1 MRNVKVRPFII
12 LVLNI
17 KLKNGKKTMK
27 RLLNVGLFLTMLFG
41 MTPTISSYAADR
53 EHTLKVYNW
62 ADYIDESLLD
72 EFEEWYEEQTGEEVE
87 IIYQLFD
94 INEVM
99 LAKLE
104 KGHEDFDVVCPSE
117 YIIDRM
123 LANDM
128 LLPISRDFGDTPDYI
143 SMVSPFFVEQ
153 LTKFD
158 QSGKRA
164 NDYAV
169 GYMWG
174 TTGILYN
181 PKYVTDEEVDSWGV
195 IWDERLENKVL
206 MKDAYRD
213 IYGCMIMYA
222 RYQELLDGKVT
233 RQQLMN
239 DTSDEAI
246 AAVEELL
253 KSAKRN
259 IAGWEVDF
267 GKEMMTKEKAYINVS
282 WSGDA
287 VWAIEEAAA
296 IGMELKYHVPREGS
310 NVWFDGW
317 VIPKYAV
324 NTKAAAYFINFM
336 CMPEN
341 ALRNM
346 DEIGYVSVIASPEI
360 LEAKIDSTFE
370 EYSDLTYF
378 FGAGA
383 DSVPVDNIQYPDR
396 TVIERAALMR
406 DCGSRTKS
414 MIEMWSRVKGD
425 SLDAW
430 VYIVIGITFGG
441 GGFWWMYNEV
451 QERKRRAK
459 YKRIKK
465 NSQRKK

>member
-1 MRNVKVRPFII
+1 
-12 LVLNI
+12 
-17 KLKNGKKTMK
+17 MK
-27 RLLNVGLFLTMLFG
+27 RTLHICLLIAMVLGVF
-41 MTPTISSYAADR
+41 PASRSYAADR

-72 EFEEWYEEQTGEEVE
+72 EFEEWYKEQTGEEVE

-128 LLPISRDFGDTPDYI
+128 LLPINRDFGTTLDYTQL
-143 SMVSPFFVEQ
+143 VSPFFVEQ
-153 LTKFD
+153 LAKFD

-181 PKYVTDEEVDSWGV
+181 PKYITDEEADSWGI
-195 IWDERLENKVL
+195 IWDERLESKVL

-222 RYQELLDGKVT
+222 RYQEILDGKVT

-253 KSAKRN
+253 KSAKQN

-296 IGMELKYHVPREGS
+296 IGMELRYHVPREGS

-324 NTKAAAYFINFM
+324 NTKAASYFINFM

-346 DEIGYVSVIASPEI
+346 DEIGYVSVVASPDI
-360 LEAKIDSTFE
+360 LEAKTDSTLE
-370 EYSDLTYF
+370 TYSDLTYF
-378 FGAGA
+378 FGEGA

-396 TVIERAALMR
+396 AVIERAALMR
-406 DCGSRTKS
+406 DCGNRTKS

-425 SLDAW
+425 SLAPW

-441 GGFWWMYNEV
+441 GLIWYVYRKILLLYILYRNTK
-451 QERKRRAK
+451 ERKRRRAK
-459 YKRIKK
+459 YQK
-465 NSQRKK
+465 SRKKANGKG

>member
-1 MRNVKVRPFII
+1 
-12 LVLNI
+12 
-17 KLKNGKKTMK
+17 MK
-27 RLLNVGLFLTMLFG
+27 RILHISLLVAALLGVL
-41 MTPTISSYAADR
+41 PTSRSYAADR

-72 EFEEWYEEQTGEEVE
+72 EFEEWYKEQTGEEVE
-87 IIYQLFD
+87 VIYQLFD

-123 LANDM
+123 LTNDM
-128 LLPISRDFGDTPDYI
+128 LLPINRDFGDTPDYI
-143 SMVSPFFVEQ
+143 NLVAPFFVDQ
-153 LTKFD
+153 LAKFD
-158 QSGKRA
+158 QPDKRA

-174 TTGILYN
+174 TTGLLYN
-181 PKYVTDEEVDSWGV
+181 PEFVTDEEADSWGI
-195 IWDERLENKVL
+195 IWDERFTSKVL

-213 IYGCMIMYA
+213 IYGCMLMYA
-222 RYQELLDGKVT
+222 HYQEVLDGTTT
-233 RQQLMN
+233 RQELMN
-239 DTSDEAI
+239 NTTDEAI
-246 AAVEELL
+246 ATVENLL
-253 KSAKRN
+253 KSAKQN

-267 GKEMMTKEKAYINVS
+267 GKEMMTKKKAYINVS

-296 IGMELKYHVPREGS
+296 IGMELRYHVPREGS

-324 NTKAAAYFINFM
+324 NTKAASYFINFM

-346 DEIGYVSVIASPEI
+346 DEIGYVSVVASPDI
-360 LEAKIDSTFE
+360 LAAKIDSTLE
-370 EYSDLTYF
+370 VYSDLTYF
-378 FGAGA
+378 FGEGA

-396 TVIERAALMR
+396 AVIERAALMR
-406 DCGSRTKS
+406 DCGNRTKS

-425 SLDAW
+425 SLAPW

-441 GGFWWMYNEV
+441 GGVWYIYNKV
-451 QERKRRAK
+451 QEYKRRAK
-459 YKRIKK
+459 YKKNKK
-465 NSQRKK
+465 RLNGKK

>member
-1 MRNVKVRPFII
+1 
-12 LVLNI
+12 
-17 KLKNGKKTMK
+17 MK
-27 RLLNVGLFLTMLFG
+27 RILHISLLVAALLGVL
-41 MTPTISSYAADR
+41 PTSRSYAADR

-72 EFEEWYEEQTGEEVE
+72 EFEEWYKEQTGEEVE

-123 LANDM
+123 LTNDM
-128 LLPISRDFGDTPDYI
+128 LLPINRDFGDTPDYI
-143 SMVSPFFVEQ
+143 NLVAPFFVDQ
-153 LTKFD
+153 LAKFD
-158 QSGKRA
+158 QPDKRA

-174 TTGILYN
+174 TTGLLYN
-181 PKYVTDEEVDSWGV
+181 PEFVTDEEADSWGI
-195 IWDERLENKVL
+195 IWDERFTSKVL

-213 IYGCMIMYA
+213 IYGCMLMYA
-222 RYQELLDGKVT
+222 HYQEVLDGTTT
-233 RQQLMN
+233 RQELMN
-239 DTSDEAI
+239 NTTDEAI
-246 AAVEELL
+246 ATVENLL
-253 KSAKRN
+253 KSAKQN

-267 GKEMMTKEKAYINVS
+267 GKEMMTKKKAYINVS

-296 IGMELKYHVPREGS
+296 IGMELRYHVPREGS

-324 NTKAAAYFINFM
+324 NTKAASYFINFM

-346 DEIGYVSVIASPEI
+346 DEIGYVSVVASPEI
-360 LEAKIDSTFE
+360 LEAKVDSTLE
-370 EYSDLTYF
+370 VYSDLTYF
-378 FGAGA
+378 FGEGA

-396 TVIERAALMR
+396 AVIERAALMR
-406 DCGSRTKS
+406 DCGNRTKS

-425 SLDAW
+425 SLAPW

-441 GGFWWMYNEV
+441 GGVWYVYNKV
-451 QERKRRAK
+451 QEAKRRAK
-459 YKRIKK
+459 YRKNKK
-465 NSQRKK
+465 KSQRKK

>member
-1 MRNVKVRPFII
+1 MRRF
-12 LVLNI
+12 LSFS
-17 KLKNGKKTMK
+17 
-27 RLLNVGLFLTMLFG
+27 LLLAVLFG
-41 MTPTISSYAADR
+41 ALPTSDSYAADR

-72 EFEEWYEEQTGEEVE
+72 EFEVWYKEQTGEEVE

-128 LLPISRDFGDTPDYI
+128 LLPINRDFGSTPDYT
-143 SMVSPFFVEQ
+143 SLVSPFVINQFAH
-153 LTKFD
+153 LD
-158 QSGKRA
+158 QPGKPA
-164 NDYAV
+164 NEYAV

-181 PKYVTDEEVDSWGV
+181 PEFVTDEEVDSWGI
-195 IWDERLENKVL
+195 IWDDRFESKIL

-213 IYGCMIMYA
+213 IFGPMLMYA
-222 RYQELLDGKVT
+222 RYQDILDGKVT
-233 RQQLMN
+233 REQLMN
-239 DTSDEAI
+239 DSSDEAI
-246 AAVEELL
+246 AIVESLL
-253 KSAKRN
+253 KDAKRN

-267 GKEMMTKEKAYINVS
+267 GKEMMTKKKAYMNVS

-287 VWAIEEAAA
+287 VWAIDEAAA
-296 IGMELKYHVPREGS
+296 IGMTLKYYVPREGS

-324 NTKAAAYFINFM
+324 NTKAASYFINFM

-360 LEAKIDSTFE
+360 LEAKIDSSLN
-370 EYSDLTYF
+370 EYIDLTYF
-378 FGAGA
+378 FGEEA
-383 DSVPVDNIQYPDR
+383 DSVPVNSIQYPDQS
-396 TVIERAALMR
+396 VIDRAALMR
-406 DCGSRTKS
+406 DCGSRTKN
-414 MIEMWSRVKGD
+414 MLEMWSRVKGD
-425 SLDAW
+425 NLESWVIILIVVVLGGAIAW
-430 VYIVIGITFGG
+430 GI
-441 GGFWWMYNEV
+441 YNKM
-451 QERKRRAK
+451 QQKKRYAKRKK
-459 YKRIKK
+459 
-465 NSQRKK
+465 SQRKR

>member
-1 MRNVKVRPFII
+1 
-12 LVLNI
+12 
-17 KLKNGKKTMK
+17 MK
-27 RLLNVGLFLTMLFG
+27 RILHICLLIAALMGAV
-41 MTPTISSYAADR
+41 PTSRTYAADR

-72 EFEEWYEEQTGEEVE
+72 EFVVWYKEQTGEEVE

-123 LANDM
+123 LASDM
-128 LLPISRDFGDTPDYI
+128 LLPINRDFGTTPDYTRL
-143 SMVSPFFVEQ
+143 VSPFFVEQ
-153 LTKFD
+153 LAKFD
-158 QSGKRA
+158 QNGKQA

-181 PKYVTDEEVDSWGV
+181 PKYITDEEADSWGI
-195 IWDERLENKVL
+195 IWDNRLDSKVL

-222 RYQELLDGKVT
+222 RYQEILDGKVT

-246 AAVEELL
+246 DTVEVLL
-253 KSAKRN
+253 KSAKQN

-296 IGMELKYHVPREGS
+296 IGMELRYHVPREGS

-346 DEIGYVSVIASPEI
+346 DEIGYVSVVASPEI
-360 LEAKIDSTFE
+360 LEAKIDSTLE

-378 FGAGA
+378 FGEGA

-396 TVIERAALMR
+396 AVIERAALMR
-406 DCGSRTKS
+406 DCGNRTKS

-425 SLDAW
+425 SLAPW
-430 VYIVIGITFGG
+430 VYIVIGVTFGG
-441 GGFWWMYNEV
+441 GLVWYIYIKV
-451 QERKRRAK
+451 QEHKRRAK
-459 YKRIKK
+459 YRKNKK
-465 NSQRKK
+465 KSRR

>member
-1 MRNVKVRPFII
+1 
-12 LVLNI
+12 
-17 KLKNGKKTMK
+17 MK
-27 RLLNVGLFLTMLFG
+27 RILHISFLIAVLLGMLPIG
-41 MTPTISSYAADR
+41 AAYAADR

-72 EFEEWYEEQTGEEVE
+72 EFEEWYKEQTGEEVE

-128 LLPISRDFGDTPDYI
+128 LLPINRDFGTTPDYTQL
-143 SMVSPFFVEQ
+143 VSPFFVEQ
-153 LTKFD
+153 LAKFD
-158 QSGKRA
+158 QSGKQA

-181 PKYVTDEEVDSWGV
+181 PKYITDEEADSWGI
-195 IWDERLENKVL
+195 IWDERLESKVL

-287 VWAIEEAAA
+287 VWAIEEAAEV
-296 IGMELKYHVPREGS
+296 GVELDYVVPIEGS

-317 VIPKYAV
+317 VIPKYARNV
-324 NTKAAAYFINFM
+324 KAASYFINYM
-336 CMPEN
+336 CRPDI

-346 DEIGYVSVIASPEI
+346 DAIGYVSAVATPEI
-360 LEAKIDSTFE
+360 LEEKIDTTLE
-370 EYSDLTYF
+370 NYSDLSYF
-378 FGAGA
+378 FGPEA
-383 DSVPVDNIQYPDR
+383 DSVQVDPVQYPDLE
-396 TVIERAALMR
+396 VIKRCAVIR
-406 DCGSRTKS
+406 DFTKKEDLEKVL
-414 MIEMWSRVKGD
+414 EMWSRVKGD
-425 SLDAW
+425 NLNTG
-430 VYIVIGITFGG
+430 IVLLIFAVFGG
-441 GGFWWMYNEV
+441 LFVWMVISKVNKYRRKAN
-451 QERKRRAK
+451 RKRRRRMM
-459 YKRIKK
+459 KR
-465 NSQRKK
+465 

>member
-1 MRNVKVRPFII
+1 
-12 LVLNI
+12 
-17 KLKNGKKTMK
+17 MK
-27 RLLNVGLFLTMLFG
+27 RILHISLLIGMLLG
-41 MTPTISSYAADR
+41 VLPTNHVWAADR

-72 EFEEWYEEQTGEEVE
+72 EFEVWYKEQTGEEVE

-128 LLPISRDFGDTPDYI
+128 LLPISRDFGNTPDYI
-143 SMVSPFFVEQ
+143 SLVSPFFVEQ
-153 LTKFD
+153 LAKFD
-158 QSGKRA
+158 QPDKRA

-174 TTGILYN
+174 TTGLLYN
-181 PKYVTDEEVDSWGV
+181 PEFVTDEEADSWGI
-195 IWDERLENKVL
+195 IWDERFNSKVL

-213 IYGCMIMYA
+213 IYGCMLMFA
-222 RYQELLDGKVT
+222 RYQEVLDGKVT
-233 RQQLMN
+233 RQELMN

-246 AAVEELL
+246 DTVEVLL
-253 KSAKRN
+253 KSAKQN

-267 GKEMMTKEKAYINVS
+267 GKEMMTKKKAYINVS

-296 IGMELKYHVPREGS
+296 IGMELRYHVPREGS

-341 ALRNM
+341 AMRNM
-346 DEIGYVSVIASPEI
+346 DEIGYVSVVASPEI
-360 LEAKIDSTFE
+360 LEAKIDSTLE

-378 FGAGA
+378 FGEGA
-383 DSVPVDNIQYPDR
+383 DSVHIDNIQYPDR
-396 TVIERAALMR
+396 AVIERAALMR
-406 DCGSRTKS
+406 DCGNRTKS

-430 VYIVIGITFGG
+430 VYIVIGLTFGG
-441 GGFWWMYNEV
+441 GIVWYIYNKV
-451 QERKRRAK
+451 QEHKRNARYRKNK
-459 YKRIKK
+459 KK
-465 NSQRKK
+465 NSKSKR

>member
-1 MRNVKVRPFII
+1 MRYIYNIAT
-12 LVLNI
+12 LVI
-17 KLKNGKKTMK
+17 AFASMMM
-27 RLLNVGLFLTMLFG
+27 VGCG
-41 MTPTISSYAADR
+41 ISDERA
-53 EHTLKVYNW
+53 HTLKVYNW
-62 ADYIDESLLD
+62 GDYIDEDLIA
-72 EFEEWYEEQTGEEVE
+72 EFEEWYKEQTGEEVS
-87 IIYQLFD
+87 IIYQTFD

-99 LAKLE
+99 LAKIE
-104 KGHEDFDVVCPSE
+104 NGHADFDVVCPSE

-128 LLPISRDFGDTPDYI
+128 LLPINRDFGTTPDYT
-143 SMVSPFFVEQ
+143 SLVSPFFVEQ
-153 LTKFD
+153 LAKFD
-158 QSGKRA
+158 QNGKQA
-164 NDYAV
+164 NNYAV

-181 PKYVTDEEVDSWGV
+181 PKFVTDEEADSWGI
-195 IWDERLENKVL
+195 IWDERFNSKVL

-213 IYGCMIMYA
+213 IYGCMLMYGY
-222 RYQELLDGKVT
+222 YQDILNGKVT
-233 RQQLMN
+233 RQELMN
-239 DTSDEAI
+239 NTSDEAI
-246 AAVEELL
+246 DTVEVLL
-253 KSAKRN
+253 KSAKQN

-296 IGMELKYHVPREGS
+296 IGMELRYHVPREGS

-346 DEIGYVSVIASPEI
+346 DEIGYVSVVASPEI
-360 LEAKIDSTFE
+360 LEAKIDSTLE

-378 FGAGA
+378 FGEGA
-383 DSVPVDNIQYPDR
+383 DSVLVDNIQYPDR
-396 TVIERAALMR
+396 AVIERAALMR
-406 DCGSRTKS
+406 DCGNRTKS

-441 GGFWWMYNEV
+441 GIVWYIYNKV
-451 QERKRRAK
+451 QEHKRNAR
-459 YKRIKK
+459 YKK
-465 NSQRKK
+465 NKKKNNKSKR

>member
-128 LLPISRDFGDTPDYI
+128 LLPISRDFGDTPDYT

-153 LTKFD
+153 LAKFD

-181 PKYVTDEEVDSWGV
+181 PKYVTDEEVDSWGI

-222 RYQELLDGKVT
+222 RYRELLDGKVT

-378 FGAGA
+378 FGEGA
-383 DSVPVDNIQYPDR
+383 YSVPVDNIQYPDR

>member
-1 MRNVKVRPFII
+1 MRRF
-12 LVLNI
+12 LSFS
-17 KLKNGKKTMK
+17 
-27 RLLNVGLFLTMLFG
+27 LLLAVLFG
-41 MTPTISSYAADR
+41 ALPTSDSYAADR

-72 EFEEWYEEQTGEEVE
+72 EFEVWYKEQTGEEVE

-128 LLPISRDFGDTPDYI
+128 LLPINRDFGSTPDYT
-143 SMVSPFFVEQ
+143 SLVSPFVINQFAH
-153 LTKFD
+153 LD
-158 QSGKRA
+158 QPGKPA
-164 NDYAV
+164 NEYAV

-181 PKYVTDEEVDSWGV
+181 PEFVTDEEVDSWGI
-195 IWDERLENKVL
+195 IWDDRFESKIL

-213 IYGCMIMYA
+213 IFGPMLMYA
-222 RYQELLDGKVT
+222 RYQDILDGKVT
-233 RQQLMN
+233 REQLMN
-239 DTSDEAI
+239 DSSDEAI
-246 AAVEELL
+246 AIVESLL
-253 KSAKRN
+253 KDAKRN

-267 GKEMMTKEKAYINVS
+267 GKEMMTKKKAYMNVS

-287 VWAIEEAAA
+287 VWAIDEAAA
-296 IGMELKYHVPREGS
+296 IGMTLKYHVPREGS

-324 NTKAAAYFINFM
+324 NTKAASYFINFM

-360 LEAKIDSTFE
+360 LEAKIDSSLN
-370 EYSDLTYF
+370 EYIDLTYF
-378 FGAGA
+378 FGEEA
-383 DSVPVDNIQYPDR
+383 DSVPVNSIQYPDQS
-396 TVIERAALMR
+396 VIDRAALMR
-406 DCGSRTKS
+406 DCGSRTKN
-414 MIEMWSRVKGD
+414 MLEMWSRVKGD
-425 SLDAW
+425 NLESWVIILIVVVLGGAIAW
-430 VYIVIGITFGG
+430 GI
-441 GGFWWMYNEV
+441 YNKM
-451 QERKRRAK
+451 QQKKRYAKRKKNGQRKR
-459 YKRIKK
+459 
-465 NSQRKK
+465 

>member
-1 MRNVKVRPFII
+1 MR
-12 LVLNI
+12 
-17 KLKNGKKTMK
+17 
-27 RLLNVGLFLTMLFG
+27 RLLHISILLAALFCIT
-41 MTPTISSYAADR
+41 TTYAADR

-72 EFEEWYEEQTGEEVE
+72 EFEVWYKEQTGEEVE

-128 LLPISRDFGDTPDYI
+128 LLPIPRDFGSTPDYI
-143 SMVSPFFVEQ
+143 SLVSPFVLEQ
-153 LTKFD
+153 FAKLD
-158 QSGKRA
+158 QPGKRA

-181 PKYVTDEEVDSWGV
+181 PEFITDEEADSWGI
-195 IWDERLENKVL
+195 IWDDRLVSKVL

-213 IYGCMIMYA
+213 IYGCMLMYA
-222 RYQELLDGKVT
+222 HYQELLDSTAT
-233 RQQLMN
+233 RQELMN

-246 AAVEELL
+246 ATVENLL
-253 KSAKRN
+253 KSAKQN

-267 GKEMMTKEKAYINVS
+267 GKEMMTKKKAYINVS

-310 NVWFDGW
+310 NAWFDGW

-324 NTKAAAYFINFM
+324 NTKAASYFINFM

-360 LEAKIDSTFE
+360 LEAKIDSTLE
-370 EYSDLTYF
+370 EYVDLTYF
-378 FGAGA
+378 FGEGT
-383 DSVPVDNIQYPDR
+383 DSVPVDGIQYPDR
-396 TVIERAALMR
+396 AIIERTALMR
-406 DCGSRTKS
+406 DCANRTKN

-425 SLDAW
+425 SLAPW

-441 GGFWWMYNEV
+441 GGVWYTYSKI
-451 QERKRRAK
+451 QEHKRRVKYRKNKKKNQRKR
-459 YKRIKK
+459 
-465 NSQRKK
+465 

>member
-1 MRNVKVRPFII
+1 
-12 LVLNI
+12 
-17 KLKNGKKTMK
+17 MK
-27 RLLNVGLFLTMLFG
+27 RILHISLFIAVLLGML
-41 MTPTISSYAADR
+41 PLSAHAADR

-72 EFEEWYEEQTGEEVE
+72 EFEVWYKEQTGEEVE

-128 LLPISRDFGDTPDYI
+128 LLPINRDFGTTPDYTRL
-143 SMVSPFFVEQ
+143 VSPFFVEQ
-153 LTKFD
+153 LAKFD
-158 QSGKRA
+158 QDGKQA

-181 PKYVTDEEVDSWGV
+181 PKFVTDEEADSWGI
-195 IWDERLENKVL
+195 IWDERFNSKVL

-222 RYQELLDGKVT
+222 RYQEILDGKVT

-246 AAVEELL
+246 DTVEVLL
-253 KSAKRN
+253 KSAKQN

-296 IGMELKYHVPREGS
+296 IGMELRYHVPREGS

-346 DEIGYVSVIASPEI
+346 DEIGYVSVVASPEI
-360 LEAKIDSTFE
+360 LEAKIDSTLE

-378 FGAGA
+378 FGEGA

-396 TVIERAALMR
+396 AVIERAALMR
-406 DCGSRTKS
+406 DCGNRTKS

-441 GGFWWMYNEV
+441 GGVWYIYNKV

-459 YKRIKK
+459 YRRYKKKSKR
-465 NSQRKK
+465 

>member
-1 MRNVKVRPFII
+1 
-12 LVLNI
+12 
-17 KLKNGKKTMK
+17 MK
-27 RLLNVGLFLTMLFG
+27 RILHICLLIAALSGVF
-41 MTPTISSYAADR
+41 PTSRMHAADR

-62 ADYIDESLLD
+62 ADYLDESLLD
-72 EFEEWYEEQTGEEVE
+72 EFVEWYKEQTGEEVE

-128 LLPISRDFGDTPDYI
+128 LLPINRDFGDTPDYI
-143 SMVSPFFVEQ
+143 SLVSPFFVEQ
-153 LTKFD
+153 MAKFD
-158 QSGKRA
+158 QDGKSA

-174 TTGILYN
+174 TTGLLYN
-181 PKYVTDEEVDSWGV
+181 PEFVTDEEADSWGI
-195 IWDERLENKVL
+195 IWDERFANKIL

-213 IYGCMIMYA
+213 IYGCMLMYA
-222 RYQELLDGKVT
+222 RYQEVLDGLVT
-233 RQQLMN
+233 RQELMN

-246 AAVEELL
+246 DTVEVLL
-253 KSAKRN
+253 KSAKQN

-267 GKEMMTKEKAYINVS
+267 GKEMMTKKKAYINVS

-296 IGMELKYHVPREGS
+296 IGMELRYHVPREGS

-346 DEIGYVSVIASPEI
+346 DEIGYVSVVASPEI
-360 LEAKIDSTFE
+360 LEAKIDSTLE
-370 EYSDLTYF
+370 DYSDLTYF
-378 FGAGA
+378 FGEGT

-396 TVIERAALMR
+396 AVIERAALMR
-406 DCGSRTKS
+406 DCGGRTKS

-430 VYIVIGITFGG
+430 VYIVIVITFGG
-441 GGFWWMYNEV
+441 GAVWYVYNKVKES
-451 QERKRRAK
+451 KRRAK
-459 YKRIKK
+459 YRKHKKRDKSKIK
-465 NSQRKK
+465 R

>member
-1 MRNVKVRPFII
+1 
-12 LVLNI
+12 
-17 KLKNGKKTMK
+17 MK
-27 RLLNVGLFLTMLFG
+27 RTLHICLLIAMVLGVF
-41 MTPTISSYAADR
+41 PASRSYAADR

-72 EFEEWYEEQTGEEVE
+72 EFVIWYKEQTGEEVE

-128 LLPISRDFGDTPDYI
+128 LLPINRDFGTTPDYTRL
-143 SMVSPFFVEQ
+143 VSPFFVEQ
-153 LTKFD
+153 LAKFD
-158 QSGKRA
+158 QNGKQA

-181 PKYVTDEEVDSWGV
+181 PKYITDEEADSWGI
-195 IWDERLENKVL
+195 IWDNRLDSKVL

-222 RYQELLDGKVT
+222 RYQEILEGKVT

-246 AAVEELL
+246 DTVEVLL
-253 KSAKRN
+253 KSAKQN

-296 IGMELKYHVPREGS
+296 IGMELRYHVPREGS

-346 DEIGYVSVIASPEI
+346 DEIGYVSVVASPEI
-360 LEAKIDSTFE
+360 LEAKIDSTLE

-378 FGAGA
+378 FGEGA

-406 DCGSRTKS
+406 DCGNRTKS

-425 SLDAW
+425 SLAPW
-430 VYIVIGITFGG
+430 VYIVIGVTFGG
-441 GGFWWMYNEV
+441 GLVWYIYIKV
-451 QERKRRAK
+451 QERKRWAK
-459 YKRIKK
+459 YRKNKKK
-465 NSQRKK
+465 NQRKDKRK

>member
-1 MRNVKVRPFII
+1 MKKFLNLSL
-12 LVLNI
+12 LVA
-17 KLKNGKKTMK
+17 
-27 RLLNVGLFLTMLFG
+27 VLFG
-41 MTPTISSYAADR
+41 VLPTNHSYAADR

-62 ADYIDESLLD
+62 ADYIDESLLE
-72 EFEEWYEEQTGEEVE
+72 EFEVWYKEQTGEEVE

-128 LLPISRDFGDTPDYI
+128 LLPIPRDFGNTPDYI
-143 SMVSPFFVEQ
+143 SLVSPYVI
-153 LTKFD
+153 D
-158 QSGKRA
+158 QFARMDKEGKPA

-181 PKYVTDEEVDSWGV
+181 PEYVTDEEVDSWGI
-195 IWDERLENKVL
+195 IWDDRFEGKIL

-213 IYGCMIMYA
+213 IFGPMLMYA
-222 RYQELLDGKVT
+222 RYQDILDGKVT
-233 RQQLMN
+233 REQLMN
-239 DTSDEAI
+239 DSSDEAI
-246 AAVEELL
+246 ATVENLL
-253 KSAKRN
+253 KAAKKN

-267 GKEMMTKEKAYINVS
+267 GKEMMTKKKAYMNVS

-287 VWAIEEAAA
+287 VWAIDEAAA
-296 IGMELKYHVPREGS
+296 IGMTLKYHVPREGS

-324 NTKAAAYFINFM
+324 NTKAASYFINFM

-360 LEAKIDSTFE
+360 LEAKIDSSLN
-370 EYSDLTYF
+370 EYIDLTYF
-378 FGAGA
+378 FGEEA
-383 DSVPVDNIQYPDR
+383 DSVPVNSIQYPDQS
-396 TVIERAALMR
+396 VIDRAALMR
-406 DCGSRTKS
+406 DCGSRTKN
-414 MIEMWSRVKGD
+414 MLELWSRVKGD
-425 SLDAW
+425 NLESWVIILIVVVLGGAIAW
-430 VYIVIGITFGG
+430 GI
-441 GGFWWMYNEV
+441 YNKM
-451 QERKRRAK
+451 QQKKRQAKRK
-459 YKRIKK
+459 KK
-465 NSQRKK
+465 SQRRR

>member
-1 MRNVKVRPFII
+1 MRRF
-12 LVLNI
+12 LSFS
-17 KLKNGKKTMK
+17 
-27 RLLNVGLFLTMLFG
+27 LLLAVLFG
-41 MTPTISSYAADR
+41 ALPTSDSYAADR

-72 EFEEWYEEQTGEEVE
+72 EFEVWYKEQTGEEVE

-128 LLPISRDFGDTPDYI
+128 LLPINRDFGSTPDYT
-143 SMVSPFFVEQ
+143 SLVSPFVINQFAH
-153 LTKFD
+153 LD
-158 QSGKRA
+158 QPGKPA
-164 NDYAV
+164 NEYAV

-181 PKYVTDEEVDSWGV
+181 PEFVTDEEVDSWGI
-195 IWDERLENKVL
+195 IWDDRFESKIL

-213 IYGCMIMYA
+213 IFGPMLMYA
-222 RYQELLDGKVT
+222 RYQDILDGKVT
-233 RQQLMN
+233 REQLMN
-239 DTSDEAI
+239 DSSDEAI
-246 AAVEELL
+246 AIVESLL
-253 KSAKRN
+253 KDAKRN

-267 GKEMMTKEKAYINVS
+267 GKEMMTKKKAYMNVS

-287 VWAIEEAAA
+287 VWAIDEAAA
-296 IGMELKYHVPREGS
+296 IGMTLKYYVPREGS

-324 NTKAAAYFINFM
+324 NTKAASYFINFM

-360 LEAKIDSTFE
+360 LEAKIDSSLN
-370 EYSDLTYF
+370 EYIDLTYF
-378 FGAGA
+378 FGEEA
-383 DSVPVDNIQYPDR
+383 DSVPINSIQYPDQS
-396 TVIERAALMR
+396 VIDRAALMR
-406 DCGSRTKS
+406 DCGSRTKN
-414 MIEMWSRVKGD
+414 MLEMWSRVKGD
-425 SLDAW
+425 NLESWVIILIVVVLGAAIAW
-430 VYIVIGITFGG
+430 GI
-441 GGFWWMYNEV
+441 YNKV
-451 QERKRRAK
+451 QQKKRQAKRK
-459 YKRIKK
+459 KK
-465 NSQRKK
+465 SQRRR

>member
-1 MRNVKVRPFII
+1 M
-12 LVLNI
+12 
-17 KLKNGKKTMK
+17 G
-27 RLLNVGLFLTMLFG
+27 LLLTILFG
-41 MTPTISSYAADR
+41 LLPINPLYAADR

-72 EFEEWYEEQTGEEVE
+72 EFEVWYKEQTGEEVE

-128 LLPISRDFGDTPDYI
+128 LLPIPRDFGSTPDYI
-143 SMVSPFFVEQ
+143 SLVSPFVLEQ
-153 LTKFD
+153 FAELD
-158 QSGKRA
+158 QPGKRA

-181 PKYVTDEEVDSWGV
+181 PEFITDEEADSWGI
-195 IWDERLENKVL
+195 IWDDRLVSKVL

-213 IYGCMIMYA
+213 IYGCMLMYA
-222 RYQELLDGKVT
+222 HYQELLDSTVT
-233 RQQLMN
+233 RQELMN

-246 AAVEELL
+246 ATVENLL
-253 KSAKRN
+253 KSAKQN

-267 GKEMMTKEKAYINVS
+267 GKEMMTKKKAYINVS

-310 NVWFDGW
+310 NAWFDGW

-324 NTKAAAYFINFM
+324 NTKAASYFINFM

-360 LEAKIDSTFE
+360 LEAKIDSTLE
-370 EYSDLTYF
+370 EYVDLTYF
-378 FGAGA
+378 FGEGA
-383 DSVPVDNIQYPDR
+383 DSVPVDGIQYPDR
-396 TVIERAALMR
+396 AVIERTALMR
-406 DCGSRTKS
+406 DCASRTKS

-425 SLDAW
+425 SLAPW

-441 GGFWWMYNEV
+441 GGIWYV
-451 QERKRRAK
+451 YDKIQEAKRRAK
-459 YKRIKK
+459 YRKSKK
-465 NSQRKK
+465 KAKSRK

>member
-1 MRNVKVRPFII
+1 
-12 LVLNI
+12 
-17 KLKNGKKTMK
+17 MK
-27 RLLNVGLFLTMLFG
+27 RILHISLLIGMLLG
-41 MTPTISSYAADR
+41 VLPTNHVWAADR

-72 EFEEWYEEQTGEEVE
+72 EFEVWYKEQTGEEVE

-128 LLPISRDFGDTPDYI
+128 LLPISRDFGNTPDYI
-143 SMVSPFFVEQ
+143 SLVSPFFVEQ
-153 LTKFD
+153 LAKFD
-158 QSGKRA
+158 QPDKRA

-174 TTGILYN
+174 TTGLLYN
-181 PKYVTDEEVDSWGV
+181 PEFVTDEEADSWGI
-195 IWDERLENKVL
+195 IWDERFNSKVL

-213 IYGCMIMYA
+213 IYGCMLMFA
-222 RYQELLDGKVT
+222 RYQDVLDGKVT
-233 RQQLMN
+233 RQELMN

-246 AAVEELL
+246 DTVEVLL
-253 KSAKRN
+253 KSAKQN

-267 GKEMMTKEKAYINVS
+267 GKEMMTKKKAYINVS

-296 IGMELKYHVPREGS
+296 IGMELRYHVPREGS

-341 ALRNM
+341 AMRNM
-346 DEIGYVSVIASPEI
+346 DEIGYVSVVASPEI
-360 LEAKIDSTFE
+360 LEAKIDSTLE

-378 FGAGA
+378 FGEGA
-383 DSVPVDNIQYPDR
+383 DSVHIDNIQYPDR
-396 TVIERAALMR
+396 AVIERAALMR
-406 DCGSRTKS
+406 DCGNRTKS

-430 VYIVIGITFGG
+430 VYIVIGLTFGG
-441 GGFWWMYNEV
+441 GIVWYIYNKV
-451 QERKRRAK
+451 QEHKRNVRYRKNK
-459 YKRIKK
+459 KK
-465 NSQRKK
+465 NSKSKR

>member
-1 MRNVKVRPFII
+1 MLIAA
-12 LVLNI
+12 
-17 KLKNGKKTMK
+17 
-27 RLLNVGLFLTMLFG
+27 LLCIT
-41 MTPTISSYAADR
+41 TTTYAADR
-53 EHTLKVYNW
+53 AHTLKVYNW

-72 EFEEWYEEQTGEEVE
+72 EFVIWYKEQTGEEVE

-128 LLPISRDFGDTPDYI
+128 LLPINRDFGTTPDYT
-143 SMVSPFFVEQ
+143 SLVSPFFVEQ
-153 LTKFD
+153 LAKFD
-158 QSGKRA
+158 QDGKQA

-181 PKYVTDEEVDSWGV
+181 PKYITDEEADSWGI
-195 IWDERLENKVL
+195 IWDNRLDSKVL

-222 RYQELLDGKVT
+222 RYQEILDGKVT

-246 AAVEELL
+246 DTVEVLL
-253 KSAKRN
+253 KSAKQN

-296 IGMELKYHVPREGS
+296 IGMELRYHVPREGS

-346 DEIGYVSVIASPEI
+346 DEIGYVSVVASPEI
-360 LEAKIDSTFE
+360 LEAKIDSTLE

-378 FGAGA
+378 FGEGA

-396 TVIERAALMR
+396 AVIERAALMR
-406 DCGSRTKS
+406 DCGNRTKS

-441 GGFWWMYNEV
+441 GIVWYIYNKV
-451 QERKRRAK
+451 QEHKRNAR
-459 YKRIKK
+459 YKK
-465 NSQRKK
+465 NKKKNNKSKR

>member
-1 MRNVKVRPFII
+1 
-12 LVLNI
+12 
-17 KLKNGKKTMK
+17 MK
-27 RLLNVGLFLTMLFG
+27 RILHISLLVAALLGVL
-41 MTPTISSYAADR
+41 PTSRSYAADR

-72 EFEEWYEEQTGEEVE
+72 EFEEWYKEQTGEEVE

-123 LANDM
+123 LTNDM
-128 LLPISRDFGDTPDYI
+128 LLPINRDFGDTPDYI
-143 SMVSPFFVEQ
+143 NLVAPFFVDQ
-153 LTKFD
+153 LAKFD
-158 QSGKRA
+158 QPDKRA

-174 TTGILYN
+174 TTGLLYN
-181 PKYVTDEEVDSWGV
+181 PEFVTDEEADSWGI
-195 IWDERLENKVL
+195 IWDERFTSKVL

-213 IYGCMIMYA
+213 IYGCMLMYA
-222 RYQELLDGKVT
+222 HYQEVLDGTTT
-233 RQQLMN
+233 RQELMN
-239 DTSDEAI
+239 NTTDEAI
-246 AAVEELL
+246 ATVENLL
-253 KSAKRN
+253 KSAKQN

-287 VWAIEEAAA
+287 VWAIEEADA
-296 IGMELKYHVPREGS
+296 IDMELRYHVPREGS

-324 NTKAAAYFINFM
+324 NTKAASYFINFM

-346 DEIGYVSVIASPEI
+346 DEIGYVSVVASPDI
-360 LEAKIDSTFE
+360 LAAKIDSTLE
-370 EYSDLTYF
+370 VYSDLTYF
-378 FGAGA
+378 FGEGA

-396 TVIERAALMR
+396 AVIERAALMR
-406 DCGSRTKS
+406 DCGNRTKS

-425 SLDAW
+425 SLAPW

-441 GGFWWMYNEV
+441 GGVWYIYNKV
-451 QERKRRAK
+451 QEYKRRAK
-459 YKRIKK
+459 YKKNKK
-465 NSQRKK
+465 RLNGKK

>member
-1 MRNVKVRPFII
+1 
-12 LVLNI
+12 
-17 KLKNGKKTMK
+17 MK
-27 RLLNVGLFLTMLFG
+27 RTLHICLLIAMVLGVF
-41 MTPTISSYAADR
+41 PASRSYAADR

-72 EFEEWYEEQTGEEVE
+72 EFEEWYKEQTGEEVE

-128 LLPISRDFGDTPDYI
+128 LLPINRDFGTTPDYTQL
-143 SMVSPFFVEQ
+143 VSPFFVEQ
-153 LTKFD
+153 LAKFD

-181 PKYVTDEEVDSWGV
+181 PKYITDEEANSWGI
-195 IWDERLENKVL
+195 IWDERLESKVL

-222 RYQELLDGKVT
+222 RYQEILDGKVT

-253 KSAKRN
+253 KSAKQN

-287 VWAIEEAAA
+287 VWAIEEAAS
-296 IGMELKYHVPREGS
+296 IGMELRYHVPREGS

-324 NTKAAAYFINFM
+324 NTKAASYFINFM

-346 DEIGYVSVIASPEI
+346 DEIGYVSVVASPDI
-360 LEAKIDSTFE
+360 LEAKTDSTLE
-370 EYSDLTYF
+370 TYSDLTYF
-378 FGAGA
+378 FGEGA

-396 TVIERAALMR
+396 AVIERAALMR
-406 DCGSRTKS
+406 DCGNRTKS

-425 SLDAW
+425 SLAPW

-441 GGFWWMYNEV
+441 GLIWYVYRKILLLYILYRNTK
-451 QERKRRAK
+451 ERKRRRAK
-459 YKRIKK
+459 YQK
-465 NSQRKK
+465 SRKKANGKG

>member
-1 MRNVKVRPFII
+1 
-12 LVLNI
+12 
-17 KLKNGKKTMK
+17 MK
-27 RLLNVGLFLTMLFG
+27 RTLHICLLIAMVLGVF
-41 MTPTISSYAADR
+41 PASRSYAADR

-72 EFEEWYEEQTGEEVE
+72 EFVVWYKEQTGEEVE

-123 LANDM
+123 LAGDM
-128 LLPISRDFGDTPDYI
+128 LLPINRDFGTTPDYT
-143 SMVSPFFVEQ
+143 SLVSPFFVEQ
-153 LTKFD
+153 LAKFD
-158 QSGKRA
+158 QDGKQA

-181 PKYVTDEEVDSWGV
+181 PKYITDEEADSWGI
-195 IWDERLENKVL
+195 IWDNRLDSKVL

-222 RYQELLDGKVT
+222 RYQEILDGKVT

-246 AAVEELL
+246 DTVEVLL
-253 KSAKRN
+253 KSAKQN

-296 IGMELKYHVPREGS
+296 IGMELRYHVPREGS

-346 DEIGYVSVIASPEI
+346 DEIGYVSVVASPEI
-360 LEAKIDSTFE
+360 LEAKIDSTLE

-378 FGAGA
+378 FGEGA

-406 DCGSRTKS
+406 DCGNRTKS

-425 SLDAW
+425 SLAPW
-430 VYIVIGITFGG
+430 VYIVIGVTFGG
-441 GGFWWMYNEV
+441 GLVWYIYIKV
-451 QERKRRAK
+451 QERKRWAK
-459 YKRIKK
+459 YRKNKK
-465 NSQRKK
+465 KKQRRR

>member
-1 MRNVKVRPFII
+1 
-12 LVLNI
+12 
-17 KLKNGKKTMK
+17 MK
-27 RLLNVGLFLTMLFG
+27 RLLNICILFVALFG
-41 MTPTISSYAADR
+41 AIHTVHAVDR

-62 ADYIDESLLD
+62 ADYIDEDLLD
-72 EFEEWYEEQTGEEVE
+72 EFEVWYKEQTGEEVE

-123 LANDM
+123 LANNM
-128 LLPISRDFGDTPDYI
+128 LLPIPRDFGSTPDYI
-143 SMVSPFFVEQ
+143 SLVSPFVVSRFSQ
-153 LTKFD
+153 LD
-158 QSGKRA
+158 QPDKRA

-181 PKYVTDEEVDSWGV
+181 PKYITDEEADSWGI
-195 IWDERLENKVL
+195 IWDERLASKVL

-213 IYGCMIMYA
+213 IYGCMLMYA
-222 RYQELLDGKVT
+222 NYQDLIDGKVT

-246 AAVEELL
+246 DTVEVLL
-253 KSAKRN
+253 KSAKQN

-296 IGMELKYHVPREGS
+296 IGMTLKYHVPREGS

-324 NTKAAAYFINFM
+324 NTKAASYFINFM

-341 ALRNM
+341 AMRNM
-346 DEIGYVSVIASPEI
+346 DEIGYVSVVASPEI
-360 LEAKIDSTFE
+360 LEAKIDSTLE
-370 EYSDLTYF
+370 EYVDLTYF
-378 FGAGA
+378 FGEGA
-383 DSVPVDNIQYPDR
+383 DSVPVNGIQYPDR
-396 TVIERAALMR
+396 AVIERAALMR
-406 DCGSRTKS
+406 DCGNRTKS

-425 SLDAW
+425 SLAPW

-441 GGFWWMYNEV
+441 GSVWYV
-451 QERKRRAK
+451 YDKIQKAK
-459 YKRIKK
+459 YRR
-465 NSQRKK
+465 SLRKKKKQCRK

>member
-1 MRNVKVRPFII
+1 
-12 LVLNI
+12 
-17 KLKNGKKTMK
+17 MK
-27 RLLNVGLFLTMLFG
+27 RILHISLLVAALLGVL
-41 MTPTISSYAADR
+41 PTSRSYAADR

-72 EFEEWYEEQTGEEVE
+72 EFEEWYKEQTGEEVE

-123 LANDM
+123 LTNDM
-128 LLPISRDFGDTPDYI
+128 LLPINRDFGDTPDYI
-143 SMVSPFFVEQ
+143 NLVAPFFVDQ
-153 LTKFD
+153 LAKFD
-158 QSGKRA
+158 QPDKRA

-174 TTGILYN
+174 TTGLLYN
-181 PKYVTDEEVDSWGV
+181 PEFVTDEEADSWGI
-195 IWDERLENKVL
+195 IWDERFTSKVL

-213 IYGCMIMYA
+213 IYGCMLMYA
-222 RYQELLDGKVT
+222 HYQEVLDGTTT
-233 RQQLMN
+233 RQELMN
-239 DTSDEAI
+239 NTTDEAI
-246 AAVEELL
+246 ATVENLL
-253 KSAKRN
+253 KSAKQN

-267 GKEMMTKEKAYINVS
+267 GKEMMTKKKAYINVS

-296 IGMELKYHVPREGS
+296 IGMELRYHVPREGS

-324 NTKAAAYFINFM
+324 NTKAASYFINFM

-346 DEIGYVSVIASPEI
+346 DEIGYVSVVASPDI
-360 LEAKIDSTFE
+360 LAAKIDSTLE
-370 EYSDLTYF
+370 VYSDLTYF
-378 FGAGA
+378 FGEGA

-396 TVIERAALMR
+396 AVIERAALMR
-406 DCGSRTKS
+406 DCGNRTKS

-425 SLDAW
+425 NLAPW

-441 GGFWWMYNEV
+441 GGVWYIYNKV
-451 QERKRRAK
+451 QEYKRRAK
-459 YKRIKK
+459 YKKNKK
-465 NSQRKK
+465 RLNGKK

>member
-1 MRNVKVRPFII
+1 
-12 LVLNI
+12 
-17 KLKNGKKTMK
+17 MK
-27 RLLNVGLFLTMLFG
+27 RTLHICLLIAMVLGVA
-41 MTPTISSYAADR
+41 PASRSYAADR

-72 EFEEWYEEQTGEEVE
+72 EFEEWYKEQTGEEVK

-128 LLPISRDFGDTPDYI
+128 LLPINRDFGSTPDYTQL
-143 SMVSPFFVEQ
+143 VSPFFVEQ
-153 LTKFD
+153 LAKFD

-181 PKYVTDEEVDSWGV
+181 PKYITDEEADSWGI
-195 IWDERLENKVL
+195 IWDERLESKVL

-222 RYQELLDGKVT
+222 RYQEILDGKVT

-253 KSAKRN
+253 KSAKQN

-296 IGMELKYHVPREGS
+296 IGMELRYHVPREGS

-324 NTKAAAYFINFM
+324 NTKAASYFINFM

-346 DEIGYVSVIASPEI
+346 DEIGYVSVVASPDI
-360 LEAKIDSTFE
+360 LEAKTDSTLE
-370 EYSDLTYF
+370 TYSDLTYF
-378 FGAGA
+378 FGEGA

-396 TVIERAALMR
+396 AVIERAALMR
-406 DCGSRTKS
+406 DCGNRTKS

-441 GGFWWMYNEV
+441 GFVWYIYNKV
-451 QERKRRAK
+451 QEYKRLAK
-459 YKRIKK
+459 YKKNKK
-465 NSQRKK
+465 STLRKK

>member
-1 MRNVKVRPFII
+1 
-12 LVLNI
+12 
-17 KLKNGKKTMK
+17 MK
-27 RLLNVGLFLTMLFG
+27 RTLHICLLIAMVLG
-41 MTPTISSYAADR
+41 MVPAKGVYAADR

-72 EFEEWYEEQTGEEVE
+72 EFEEWYKEQTGEEVE

-123 LANDM
+123 LASDM
-128 LLPISRDFGDTPDYI
+128 LLPINRDFGSTPDYTRL
-143 SMVSPFFVEQ
+143 VSPFFVEQ
-153 LTKFD
+153 LAKFD
-158 QSGKRA
+158 QSGKQA

-181 PKYVTDEEVDSWGV
+181 PKYITDEEADSWGI
-195 IWDERLENKVL
+195 IWDERLESKVL

-287 VWAIEEAAA
+287 VWAIEEADA
-296 IGMELKYHVPREGS
+296 IGMELRYHVPREGS

-346 DEIGYVSVIASPEI
+346 DEIGYVSVVASPEI
-360 LEAKIDSTFE
+360 LEAKIDSTLE
-370 EYSDLTYF
+370 YYSDLTYF
-378 FGAGA
+378 FGEGA

-396 TVIERAALMR
+396 AVIERAALMR
-406 DCGSRTKS
+406 DCGNRTKS

-425 SLDAW
+425 SLAPW
-430 VYIVIGITFGG
+430 VYIVIGVTFGG
-441 GGFWWMYNEV
+441 GGAWYIYNKV
-451 QERKRRAK
+451 QEAKRRAK
-459 YKRIKK
+459 YKKNKK
-465 NSQRKK
+465 KAQRKR

>member
-1 MRNVKVRPFII
+1 MRKLLHISLLWIALLGI
-12 LVLNI
+12 LPINAL
-17 KLKNGKKTMK
+17 
-27 RLLNVGLFLTMLFG
+27 R
-41 MTPTISSYAADR
+41 AADR

-72 EFEEWYEEQTGEEVE
+72 EFEEWYKEQTGEEVE

-123 LANDM
+123 LASDM
-128 LLPISRDFGDTPDYI
+128 LLPINRNFGTTPDYTRL
-143 SMVSPFFVEQ
+143 VSPFFVEQ
-153 LTKFD
+153 LAKFD

-181 PKYVTDEEVDSWGV
+181 PKYITDEEADSWGI
-195 IWDERLENKVL
+195 IWDERLDGKVL

-287 VWAIEEAAA
+287 VWAIEEADA
-296 IGMELKYHVPREGS
+296 IGMELRYHVPREGS

-346 DEIGYVSVIASPEI
+346 DEIGYVSVVASPEI
-360 LEAKIDSTFE
+360 LEAKIDSTLE
-370 EYSDLTYF
+370 EYVDLTYF
-378 FGAGA
+378 FGEGA

-396 TVIERAALMR
+396 AVIERAALMR
-406 DCGSRTKS
+406 DCGNRTKS

-441 GGFWWMYNEV
+441 GLVWGIYNKV

-459 YKRIKK
+459 YRKYKK
-465 NSQRKK
+465 KDQRKNKR